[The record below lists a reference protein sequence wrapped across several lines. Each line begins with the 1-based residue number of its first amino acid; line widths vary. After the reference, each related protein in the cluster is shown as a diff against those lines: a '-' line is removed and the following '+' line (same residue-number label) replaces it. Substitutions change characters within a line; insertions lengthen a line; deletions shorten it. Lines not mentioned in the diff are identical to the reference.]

1 MAMKVQYF
9 GDVNDFRKFALL
21 RTLAEV
27 GRFRVGVCWMLT
39 EADGSG
45 QGANRG
51 YLRQVDQWRRYDPA
65 LFDALASAPP
75 KPTIDDLQRAENEAL
90 IPDATFF
97 NDFTPDALAGH
108 RVHHQACMKVF
119 KGRELIYFDP
129 DNGLEVKSTAKG
141 RKRSS
146 MYAYL
151 DEIADHYAA
160 GRSMLLYQHF
170 PRHVSRE
177 ILIRTKA
184 GRLRSALA
192 GSTVCSFETPHVVF
206 LLAPGPI
213 MLDAPRGSW
222 AISKNEDA
230 FPDYLG
236 ASSWSGRMSLR
247 TAQTSMTVSVD
258 PDISSASRANSYGS
272 TPIARQ
278 IATNSPTSSSRAPL
292 S

>member
-9 GDVNDFRKFALL
+9 GDVNDFRKYALL
-21 RTLAEV
+21 RTLSEV

-39 EADGSG
+39 VADGSG
-45 QGANRG
+45 HGDNRG

-75 KPTIDDLQRAENEAL
+75 KPTIDDLRRVEKEAL

-97 NDFTPDALAGH
+97 NDFTPDGLAERGAYQ
-108 RVHHQACMKVF
+108 QACMKAF
-119 KGRELIYFDP
+119 RACELTFFDP

-146 MYAYL
+146 KYAYL

-177 ILIRTKA
+177 TFIGTTA
-184 GRLRSALA
+184 NRLRSKLA
-192 GSTVCSFETPHVVF
+192 GSTIWSFETPHVVF
-206 LLAPGPI
+206 LLAAGPDHVGRVEKAASALGERRCVPGLFSRVQVVPADDGTHS
-213 MLDAPRGSW
+213 LLL
-222 AISKNEDA
+222 NEG
-230 FPDYLG
+230 LG
-236 ASSWSGRMSLR
+236 G
-247 TAQTSMTVSVD
+247 
-258 PDISSASRANSYGS
+258 G
-272 TPIARQ
+272 
-278 IATNSPTSSSRAPL
+278 
-292 S
+292 